1 MEKQINLSNE
11 EKDIL
16 NRLEKD
22 NRNVLSTIDYRILS
36 SRFTSRLT
44 IEELS
49 RIVCDEEFQKRLLEL
64 DDDKCE
70 LFFKLKKLFLKQD
83 NWITGSNMIVK
94 ALNNPSFSELSKTV
108 LDSNDENLM
117 RKYFELINQEQN
129 YFGIKSVEELRNYE
143 QIKNSI
149 CDSILL
155 NSSNTEGLTQPIGD
169 LSELDRVRFAV
180 IEKNFG
186 ISLNQAKLLCQKKE
200 YCNY

>member
-180 IEKNFG
+180 IEKKFG